1 MELPTVE
8 DLATQLQDVSG
19 AESID
24 VDAAL
29 QKISDVDS
37 LDLMEWLYSFQ
48 SNYPHIPA
56 DETLFSDMDDTTT
69 LRVVHGRIVA
79 LVSQTSAQN

>member
-8 DLATQLQDVSG
+8 DLAAQLEDVSG

-29 QKISDVDS
+29 QKLSDVDS
-37 LDLMEWLYSFQ
+37 LDLMEWLYNFQ
-48 SNYPHIPA
+48 SAYPHIPA
-56 DETLFSDMDDTTT
+56 DESLFSDMDDTTT
-69 LRVVHGRIVA
+69 LRTVHGRIVE
-79 LVSQTSAQN
+79 LVAQPSAQS